1 MFGIL
6 VVAYLFLGGAGAG
19 AIVLACLVDLAWVRE
34 PFGMR
39 ARPSLDEARPSER
52 IVAFGLLVGLA
63 AVALGALCLM
73 FDLGRP
79 DRLDALLTSAV
90 PSLIVVGAY
99 AVALLVACA
108 AFLAA
113 VRFAYAPAVPR
124 VAMVVVEA
132 VAAVSGAV
140 VMLYT
145 GLLLQSAVGV
155 ALWRTPLVPALF
167 ALSSLSCGIAV
178 LLACARFA
186 GPLDACAARLARRF
200 ARADLAI
207 VALEAACAALF
218 AGLALASDHP
228 ARAASAESLV
238 AGAHAALWWVGFAGC
253 GLVAPFALEAAS
265 ARMRPDLARA
275 TLAVAAVLVLVGGFC
290 LRASVVDAGG
300 HRALELE
307 ETSDAF
313 ALRLE

>member
-39 ARPSLDEARPSER
+39 ARASLDEARPSER

-99 AVALLVACA
+99 AVALLVACV

-113 VRFAYAPAVPR
+113 VRFAYVPVVPR
-124 VAMVVVEA
+124 AAVVVVET
-132 VAAVSGAV
+132 AAAASGAV

-155 ALWRTPLVPALF
+155 ALWRTPLVPVLF

-178 LLACARFA
+178 LLA
-186 GPLDACAARLARRF
+186 
-200 ARADLAI
+200 
-207 VALEAACAALF
+207 
-218 AGLALASDHP
+218 
-228 ARAASAESLV
+228 
-238 AGAHAALWWVGFAGC
+238 
-253 GLVAPFALEAAS
+253 
-265 ARMRPDLARA
+265 
-275 TLAVAAVLVLVGGFC
+275 
-290 LRASVVDAGG
+290 
-300 HRALELE
+300 
-307 ETSDAF
+307 
-313 ALRLE
+313 

>member
-39 ARPSLDEARPSER
+39 ARSSLDEARPSER

-108 AFLAA
+108 AFLTA
-113 VRFAYAPAVPR
+113 VRFAYVPAVSR
-124 VAMVVVEA
+124 AAVVVVEA
-132 VAAVSGAV
+132 AAAVSGSV

-155 ALWRTPLVPALF
+155 ALWRTPLVSALF
-167 ALSSLSCGIAV
+167 ALSSL
-178 LLACARFA
+178 
-186 GPLDACAARLARRF
+186 
-200 ARADLAI
+200 
-207 VALEAACAALF
+207 
-218 AGLALASDHP
+218 
-228 ARAASAESLV
+228 
-238 AGAHAALWWVGFAGC
+238 
-253 GLVAPFALEAAS
+253 
-265 ARMRPDLARA
+265 
-275 TLAVAAVLVLVGGFC
+275 
-290 LRASVVDAGG
+290 
-300 HRALELE
+300 
-307 ETSDAF
+307 
-313 ALRLE
+313 